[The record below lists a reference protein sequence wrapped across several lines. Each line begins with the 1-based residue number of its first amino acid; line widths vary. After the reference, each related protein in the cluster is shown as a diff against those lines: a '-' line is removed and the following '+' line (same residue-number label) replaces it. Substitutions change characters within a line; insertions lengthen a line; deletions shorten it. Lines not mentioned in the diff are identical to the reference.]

1 MQKFLKALSVS
12 VTLILLFTVS
22 AFAAE
27 IGEPTFE
34 PYSPAYLEWLKQ
46 HENDSASPPLLKS
59 GAGETYSTGYIPFH
73 IDLSYLDDNPPIETN
88 DSPVPLLKDT
98 AIPSKYDLRDVNG
111 NSYVTSVKN
120 QNPYGTCWAH
130 ASIGA
135 IESNLLMKGLGT
147 YDLSEMHLAWFTFKN
162 SDPSKRFGNYKDS
175 SLETVLQLGGN
186 AFYPTALFSRLSGP
200 TTEAEAPYP
209 TQPSKANPD
218 DYTMAVRLREVYY
231 LAMNDGTINVNSP
244 TTNRDIVKRRIM
256 ENGSVMASYYSVAS
270 AYKKTASNGTSY
282 YYSSSST
289 NHAVQIV
296 GWDDSYSRSNFS
308 PNPGVDGAWL
318 IKNSW
323 GESFGDS
330 GYFWMSYA
338 QYLTDGTAFI
348 VEKADPDMKV
358 YDYSPLGWIST
369 WGWIGTSEMHTAN
382 VFKSERDNEKLTE
395 VGFYTHDNNLPYT
408 VKIYTGMSSMPS
420 SSPINGSPAL
430 TMSGTMT
437 YAGWHTLTLSSPVN
451 LTKGQYFSVVVTY
464 TNHSKAPVEMNGGMA
479 STATIEDGS
488 FFSYNGS
495 YWETGKSNNV
505 NATIKAYTVTG
516 SSSTGTAPAIS
527 TASLPSGKVNEAYS
541 ATLEATG
548 TASIT
553 WSVSSGSLPS
563 GLSLNSSTGVISG
576 TPTSSGSYT
585 FSVKATN
592 SYGSDTKSYTLTVNA
607 STGVPPTIITS
618 SLLDGKVGERYS
630 AGVSATGTSPITYA
644 LYSGSL
650 PPGLTISSSGEI
662 SGTPTTAGTYTPTFS
677 ATNDYGTD
685 TKQYTIRITAA
696 GVKPSISTAS
706 LPNGTVNQSYNAT
719 LEATGTAS
727 ITWSVSSGSLPSGLS
742 LNSST
747 GAISGTPTTAGS
759 YTFSITAANSYG
771 NSEAKTY
778 TVVIESAA
786 PSVTITTETIV
797 SGYVGQYFSQTLVAT
812 STQTGAFSW
821 TVSSGSLPP
830 GLTLTSYSPTGYT
843 TLYGTPTTRGTYTFT
858 LKASNAGGSTT
869 KSYTMTVSEI
879 TNTPRIT
886 TMNLHSGMRGATYRG
901 VLKASGTGAVTWTV
915 DSGSLPTGLSLNST
929 TGIISGTPSAA
940 GNYIFTI
947 KASNT
952 SGSTLRSFTISVM
965 SSSGFEPTIET
976 PSLPDAKVGEAYSEG
991 LSAFGTSYAD
1001 WSISSGSLPAGLTLD
1016 ATTGVISGTPTS
1028 AGSYTFTA
1036 KATNTYGSAT
1046 KSYTIKVAGSGSTG
1060 VKPTITT
1067 TSLTNGQANQ
1077 SYSFTPTATGT
1088 SPITWSASGLPSGL
1102 SVNSSTGVISGIPT
1116 TAGTYSI
1123 TLTATNA
1130 YGSDSKT
1137 LTLTV
1142 SAAGVKP
1149 SISTT
1154 SLTDGQ
1160 ANLSY
1165 SFTLAAT
1172 GTSPITWSVSG
1183 LPSGLSVNSST
1194 GVISGTPRTAGT
1206 YRPSI
1211 TARNAYGT
1219 DTKTL
1224 TLTIAPAGVRPTITT
1239 STLPDGKLNTAY
1251 SQTLSATGTSPITW
1265 SISSGTL
1272 PEGLSINEST
1282 GAITGTPTASG
1293 TFTFTVMATNAYGT
1307 ATRSYT
1313 VNVIAVLTGDTV
1325 NLTGY
1330 VGYNL
1335 RQLLELPSSQ
1345 SATWTASGSMPS
1357 GISLSR
1363 GGLIS
1368 GRPSRAGNYTV
1379 TVTASTA
1386 SSRTEFTVN
1395 FTINARPE
1403 KPTIRLSSFP
1413 VAVVDEAYS
1422 CAVTTTGTAPITLT
1436 VTGLPDGLTFSE
1448 STANVSGTPTKAGTY
1463 NVRITAENIATQ
1475 LENRPVTRTLRLT
1488 VRAQP
1493 PEIEDPGT
1501 LPDGI
1506 MGEPY
1511 SNIQFKTSKGTEPIV
1526 WRISGQPAGMRMD
1539 TSGLLSGTPSRA
1551 GRFTMTIR
1559 ASNSGGNATLRVPI
1573 TILQKPT
1580 VSSARMNLATT
1591 DTSYTARFTATGT
1604 TPITWTID
1612 GLPDTMRYSQND
1624 SGTTATITGIPV
1636 VAGEYSVKL
1645 TLSNV
1650 AGSRDYTV
1658 NFRVRG
1664 VAPRLNATLTRA
1676 TTEQPYR
1683 GSRIYATGTKPIEI
1697 SYSISDYD
1705 KARFGITSLEDLGLS
1720 FTCNSA
1726 DGTAEIT
1733 GTPSISF
1740 KNLPITFTATNTVS
1754 TVTRRVNFTSSGTTP
1769 RFTSPSESTV
1779 NILCKVGSPVSVDF
1793 TVNGS
1798 KNITYSMNSVSGF
1811 TLTQTGD
1818 YTATLSGTAPT
1829 RDATT
1834 SITITAMNADGRATK
1849 RVAIRTQT
1857 PPTITTASLPSGRL
1871 NTNYSTRV
1879 TATGTSTIR
1888 WTIEGTLPQGL
1899 RFSSGSFSGRPTE
1912 AGDFPVTIKA
1922 TNTIGEDSKSFTI
1935 SIADPNAVRSNA
1947 TAQEVTSEAEDTLPA
1962 QTTESYVP
1970 ETSAVPEISAETRA
1984 IDVDDSYI
1992 IAARL
1997 PEVSVD
2003 VSGMY
2008 DFDAELSENAPVGA
2022 KLYWLAYP
2030 DGEGSDDDEIA
2041 EFYDEAGAEIDAV
2054 PEGRRISVS
2063 VWLNEGVKYS
2073 PLIAVK

>member
-12 VTLILLFTVS
+12 VTLLLLFTVS
-22 AFAAE
+22 AFADD

-34 PYSPAYLEWLKQ
+34 PYSPSYLEWLRQ
-46 HENDSASPPLLKS
+46 HESDSSSPSLLKS
-59 GAGETYSTGYIPFH
+59 GTGETYSNGYIPFH

-88 DSPVPLLKDT
+88 DSPVPLKDT
-98 AIPSKYDLRDVNG
+98 AIPSKYDLRNVG
-111 NSYVTSVKN
+111 GKSYVTSVKD
-120 QNPYGTCWAH
+120 QGSYGTCWAH

-135 IESNLLMKGLGT
+135 IESNMLKNGLGT
-147 YDLSEMHLAWFTFKN
+147 QDLSEMHLAWFTFM
-162 SDPSKRFGNYKDS
+162 DS
-175 SLETVLQLGGN
+175 STSRRFSSSKSLSYPTILDNGGN
-186 AFYPTALFSRLSGP
+186 SFFPTALFTRFSGP
-200 TTEAEAPYP
+200 AYESEAPYP
-209 TQPSKANPD
+209 TKPSKSSPD
-218 DYTMAVRLREVYY
+218 DYTRAVRLREVQY
-231 LAMNDGTINVNSP
+231 LRMGSSNSDILNVNSSS
-244 TTNRDIVKRRIM
+244 TERDNVKRRIM
-256 ENGSVMASYYSVAS
+256 EYGSVVASYCDNQSGNKQYYNKS
-270 AYKKTASNGTSY
+270 SNGTAFY
-282 YYSSSST
+282 YNSTST
-289 NHAVQIV
+289 NHAIQIV
-296 GWDDSYSRSNFS
+296 GWDDNFSRSNFRD
-308 PNPGVDGAWL
+308 NPGIDGAWL

-323 GESFGDS
+323 GTSFGDS
-330 GYFWMSYA
+330 GYFWMSYK
-338 QYLTDGTAFI
+338 QYLTDATAFI
-348 VEKADPDMKV
+348 VEEFNPDMKV
-358 YDYSPLGWIST
+358 YDYSPVGWCAN
-369 WGWIGTSEMHTAN
+369 WGWNGTSAIHTAN
-382 VFKSERDNEKLTE
+382 VFRAERDNEKLTE
-395 VGFYTHDNNLPYT
+395 VGFFTPNNNVRYE
-408 VKIYTGMSSMPS
+408 VKVYTGMTSMPTS
-420 SSPINGSPAL
+420 RPTNGSPVS

-437 YAGWHTLTLSSPVN
+437 YAGWHTLTLNTPVN
-451 LTKGQYFSVVVTY
+451 LTKGQYFSVVVSY
-464 TNHSKAPVEMNGGMA
+464 TNYTKAAVEMRGSMSSNVV
-479 STATIEDGS
+479 IDNGS
-488 FFSYNGS
+488 FFSYNGTS
-495 YWETGKSNNV
+495 WETGTSNNV
-505 NATIKAYTVTG
+505 NATIKAYTITG
-516 SSSTGTAPAIS
+516 TSSTGTAPTI
-527 TASLPSGKVNEAYS
+527 TTTSLPNGTVSQTYS

-548 TASIT
+548 TSPIT

-592 SYGSDTKSYTLTVNA
+592 TYGSDTKSYTLTVNA
-607 STGVPPTIITS
+607 SSGVAPTIITG
-618 SLLDGKVGERYS
+618 SLFDGKVGERYS
-630 AGVSATGTSPITYA
+630 AGVSAIGTSPITYA

-650 PPGLTISSSGEI
+650 PPGLTISDSGAI
-662 SGTPTTAGTYTPTFS
+662 TGTPTTAGTYTPTFS
-677 ATNDYGTD
+677 ATNSYGTD
-685 TKQYTIRITAA
+685 TKTYSIKISAS
-696 GVKPSISTAS
+696 GVKPSISTIS
-706 LPNGTVNQSYNAT
+706 LPNGTVNQSYNVT
-719 LEATGTAS
+719 LEATGTS
-727 ITWSVSSGSLPSGLS
+727 PITWSVSSGSLPTGLS

-771 NSEAKTY
+771 NSEAKSY
-778 TVVIESAA
+778 TVVIEAAA
-786 PSVTITTETIV
+786 PSVTIMTESIV
-797 SGYVGQYFSQTLVAT
+797 CGYIGQYFSQTLVAT
-812 STQTGAFSW
+812 STQTGAFTW
-821 TVSSGSLPP
+821 TVSSGSLPT

-843 TLYGTPTTRGTYTFT
+843 TLYGTPTTRGTYNFT
-858 LKASNAGGSTT
+858 LKASNAGGSAT

-901 VLKASGTGAVTWTV
+901 VLKASGTGSVTWTV
-915 DSGSLPTGLSLNST
+915 ESGVKSLPAGLSLNST

-947 KASNT
+947 KAANT

-965 SSSGFEPTIET
+965 SSSGFAPTIET

-1001 WSISSGSLPAGLTLD
+1001 WSISSGNLPAGLTLD

-1036 KATNTYGSAT
+1036 KATNTYGSDT
-1046 KSYTIKVAGSGSTG
+1046 KSYTLKVTGSGSTG
-1060 VKPTITT
+1060 VKPSITT
-1067 TSLTNGQANQ
+1067 TSLTNAQAGQ
-1077 SYSFTPTATGT
+1077 SYSFTPTSTGT
-1088 SPITWSASGLPSGL
+1088 SPITWSASGLPTGL

-1130 YGSDSKT
+1130 YGSDEKT

-1149 SISTT
+1149 SITTT

-1160 ANLSY
+1160 AGQSY
-1165 SFTLAAT
+1165 SFTPTAT
-1172 GTSPITWSVSG
+1172 GTSPITWTASG
-1183 LPSGLSVNSST
+1183 LPSGLSMNSST
-1194 GVISGTPRTAGT
+1194 GTISGTPRAAGT
-1206 YRPSI
+1206 FRPSM

-1224 TLTIAPAGVRPTITT
+1224 TLTIAEAGVKPTITT
-1239 STLPDGKLNTAY
+1239 STLPDGKLDVAY
-1251 SQTLSATGTSPITW
+1251 SQTLAATGTSPITW
-1265 SISSGTL
+1265 SVSSGTL
-1272 PEGLSINEST
+1272 PAGLSLNAST
-1282 GAITGTPTASG
+1282 GSITGTPTASG

-1307 ATRSYT
+1307 VSRSFT
-1313 VNVIAVLTGDTV
+1313 VNVIAALTGNTV

-1345 SATWTASGSMPS
+1345 SATWTVSGTMPS
-1357 GISLSR
+1357 GVSLSR
-1363 GGLIS
+1363 AGLIS
-1368 GRPSRAGNYTV
+1368 GKPTRAGNYTV
-1379 TVTASTA
+1379 TVTASTS

-1395 FTINARPE
+1395 FVINARPE

-1413 VAVVDEAYS
+1413 NAVVDESYS
-1422 CAVTTTGTAPITLT
+1422 CAITTTGTAPITLT
-1436 VTGLPDGLTFSE
+1436 VTGLPDGLAFDE

-1475 LENRPVTRTLRLT
+1475 LDNRPVTKTLRLT
-1488 VRAQP
+1488 VKAQP

-1511 SNIQFKTSKGTEPIV
+1511 SNIQFRASKGTEPIT
-1526 WRISGQPAGMRMD
+1526 WRISGQPSGMRMD

-1559 ASNSGGNATLRVPI
+1559 ASNSGGNTTLRVPI
-1573 TILQKPT
+1573 TILQKPA
-1580 VSSARMNLATT
+1580 VSSARMSMGTT

-1604 TPITWTID
+1604 APITWAID
-1612 GLPDTMRYSQND
+1612 GLPDTMRYSQNE
-1624 SGTTATITGIPV
+1624 SGTTATITGIPT
-1636 VAGEYSVKL
+1636 VAGEYSVNL

-1658 NFRVRG
+1658 NFRVKG
-1664 VAPRLNATLTRA
+1664 VAPRLTATLTRA
-1676 TTEQPYR
+1676 TTGQPYR
-1683 GSRIYATGTKPIEI
+1683 GSRISAAGTKPIEI
-1697 SYSISDYD
+1697 SYSISDSD

-1740 KNLPITFTATNTVS
+1740 KNLPITFTAKNSVS
-1754 TVTRRVNFTSSGTTP
+1754 TATRRVNFTSAGTTP

-1779 NILCKVGSPVSVDF
+1779 NILCKVGSPVNVDF
-1793 TVNGS
+1793 KVEGS

-1834 SITITAMNADGRATK
+1834 NITITATNADGRATK
-1849 RVAIRTQT
+1849 RVTIKTQT

-1871 NTNYSTRV
+1871 NTNYSARV
-1879 TATGTSTIR
+1879 TATGTATIR
-1888 WTIEGTLPQGL
+1888 WTVEGTLPRGL

-1912 AGDFPVTIKA
+1912 SGNFPVTIKA

-1935 SIADPNAVRSNA
+1935 SIADPNAVRSTA
-1947 TAQEVTSEAEDTLPA
+1947 TAQVTSEEGEIPST
-1962 QTTESYVP
+1962 QTAESYVP
-1970 ETSAVPEISAETRA
+1970 ETSEVPEFSAETRA
-1984 IDVDDSYI
+1984 IDVDDGYI

-1997 PEVSVD
+1997 PEISVD

-2008 DFDAELSENAPVGA
+2008 DFEVELSENAPVGA
-2022 KLYWLAYP
+2022 RLYWLAYP
-2030 DGEGSDDDEIA
+2030 DCEGSDDD
-2041 EFYDEAGAEIDAV
+2041 
-2054 PEGRRISVS
+2054 
-2063 VWLNEGVKYS
+2063 
-2073 PLIAVK
+2073 